1 MSAYSFEYN
10 CMVATFYVGEVIM
23 YDANF
28 FVSNNVVVAFTFKTV
43 SNDSSQFKPHQKL
56 SFKTIISLSD
66 TNVLVLRISLFEN
79 SFFFE
84 ETA

>member
-28 FVSNNVVVAFTFKTV
+28 FVSNFFL
-43 SNDSSQFKPHQKL
+43 SNTMLLLHLLSRPLAMTQVNSSHTK
-56 SFKTIISLSD
+56 
-66 TNVLVLRISLFEN
+66 N
-79 SFFFE
+79 
-84 ETA
+84 